1 MLSIINF
8 LQSTIGRKFLM
19 ALTGLVL
26 VFFVLGHMLGNLQ
39 IFLGAGAINAYAYK
53 LHNLLPASALWSVRL
68 FLLICIAIH
77 VWTAITLTIDNRRAR
92 PQSYQK
98 KRAIQ
103 ATYSSRTMRMSG
115 VILLAFII
123 FHIAHFTVRSV
134 PGMKYNEPGVISK
147 KVDASN
153 IFIPTEVPLVKKGE
167 AVLKNGQKVMTFNV
181 HDMMIAGFNSKLVS
195 LFYIVATGLLCL
207 HLTHGVS
214 SMFQSLGIRN
224 SFWRVRLD
232 RFALVYGWMV
242 FLGFAVI
249 PIATLVGILKADPSG
264 GLIVHSQTLQQ
275 DATVYELFTQE
286 VTLR

>member
-1 MLSIINF
+1 MRHIFNF
-8 LQSTIGRKFLM
+8 LQSTVGRKYLM

-39 IFLGAGAINAYAYK
+39 IFLGAEAINAYAYK
-53 LHNLLPASALWSVRL
+53 LHKLLPASALWSIRL
-68 FLLICIAIH
+68 FLLLSIVIH
-77 VWTAITLTIDNRRAR
+77 VWTAVTLTLDNRKAR
-92 PQSYQK
+92 PQGYQK
-98 KRAIQ
+98 KQAIQ

-115 VILLAFII
+115 IILLAFIF

-147 KVDASN
+147 KVDAS
-153 IFIPTEVPLVKKGE
+153 IDFIPTEVPLVKKGE
-167 AVLKNGQKVMTFNV
+167 AVFKNGQKIMTFNV
-181 HDMMIAGFNSKLVS
+181 HDMMIAGFKSKLVS

-232 RFALVYGWMV
+232 RVALVYGWTI

-249 PIATLVGILKADPSG
+249 PIATLVGILRADPSG
-264 GLIVHSQTLQQ
+264 GLIVNAQVHQQ
-275 DATVYELFTQE
+275 EDITHKLFTQE